1 MAEFA
6 IIKKS
11 TLVNI
16 ANAIREM
23 QGLPTDESEDG
34 YVLIPTANMAD
45 EIRAIETGTDLSATT
60 LTSGAQLLSPLT
72 AYDAEGNLIT
82 GTIPTKTQ
90 NDLTVSGAQVKVP
103 AGYYE
108 TLVTKSVAT
117 TGLGTP
123 TIAVD
128 ATGNITATVT
138 HTASGYVEADAKSA
152 TKQLTTQA
160 AVTITPGTSSKT
172 AVASGRYTTGEVKV
186 AGDSN
191 LVASN
196 IKSGVSIFG
205 VTGTY
210 VPVFA

>member
-45 EIRAIETGTDLSATT
+45 EIRAIETGVDISATT
-60 LTSGAQLLSPLT
+60 LTSGAQLLYPLV
-72 AYDAEGNLIT
+72 AYDADGNQIT
-82 GTIPTKTQ
+82 GTIETKTK
-90 NDLTVSGAQVKVP
+90 NDLSVDGAQVKVP
-103 AGYYE
+103 AGYYAE
-108 TLVTKSVAT
+108 LATKSIQEVA
-117 TGLGTP
+117 LSEP
-123 TIAVD
+123 TISVD
-128 ATGNITATVT
+128 SNGKITSTVT
-138 HTASGYVEADAKSA
+138 QTASGYVESGTASK
-152 TKQLTTQA
+152 TKDLTNYGTVNPGVNAQA
-160 AVTITPGTSSKT
+160 YVGKVTIAGYGDTFASNLKSGTS
-172 AVASGRYTTGEVKV
+172 V
-186 AGDSN
+186 
-191 LVASN
+191 
-196 IKSGVSIFG
+196 FG